1 MNIVLA
7 LVLTFAA
14 TLANAS
20 QLTYSFTGNFNE
32 PFRSSFGSTP
42 SAEPIF
48 RDLIQAG
55 GLFTGSFSFDN
66 RAVPLYQET
75 GDRDLALYQAQSVQL
90 QAGSAF
96 DAVATSWHN
105 GEVQVSHSTSPDTQW
120 HFDELIAMSGMVLD
134 GEHTLSLILR
144 MSPADSGAFKYGRVP
159 DGYNRFVDATLHLYL
174 YHYDQ
179 PMYDYVSA
187 PLQVTLDGAGAA
199 VPEPASGLLML
210 AGLGALAM
218 RRRRA

>member
-20 QLTYSFTGNFNE
+20 QLTYSFTGNFSE
-32 PFRSSFGSTP
+32 PSRFSFGSTP

-55 GLFTGSFSFDN
+55 GLFSGSFSFDN

-75 GDRDLALYQAQSVQL
+75 GNPGFAQYQAQSFQL

-96 DAVATSWHN
+96 DAAATSWSA
-105 GEVQVSHSTSPDTQW
+105 GEVQVFHSTSADMQGN
-120 HFDELIAMSGMVLD
+120 FDELIAMSGMYLD

-144 MSPADSGAFKYGRVP
+144 MTPADSGAFKDGRVP
-159 DGYNRFVDATLHLYL
+159 DGYNRFVDATLSLYL
-174 YHYDQ
+174 YHYDEA
-179 PMYDYVSA
+179 MFDYVSA
-187 PLQVTLDGAGAA
+187 PLQVTLGSAGAA
-199 VPEPASGLLML
+199 VPEPATGLLML